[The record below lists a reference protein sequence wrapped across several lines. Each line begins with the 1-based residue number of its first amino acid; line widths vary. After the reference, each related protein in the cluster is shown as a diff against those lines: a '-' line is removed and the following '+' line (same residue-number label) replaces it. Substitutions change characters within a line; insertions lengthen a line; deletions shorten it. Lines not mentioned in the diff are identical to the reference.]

1 MRAMNLKPTQKRY
14 LRSQAHHLK
23 PVLQS
28 GNKGVTEA
36 FVAEVGVA
44 LDQHELIKVKL
55 AAGDREERGAM
66 IDQLAADTGASVVQ
80 TIGHIVVLFRR
91 NRDEPKIAL
100 PA

>member
-1 MRAMNLKPTQKRY
+1 MNLKPTQKRY

-28 GNKGVTEA
+28 GNKGVTAA

-55 AAGDREERGAM
+55 AAGDREERKAM
-66 IDQLAADTGASVVQ
+66 IDQLAADSGASVVQ

>member
-1 MRAMNLKPTQKRY
+1 MNLKPTQKRY

-28 GNKGVTEA
+28 GNKGVTPA
-36 FVAEVGVA
+36 FIAEVGVA
-44 LDQHELIKVKL
+44 LDQHELIKVKI

-66 IDQLAADTGASVVQ
+66 IDELVAGTGASIVQ
-80 TIGHIVVLFRR
+80 TIGHFVVLFRR